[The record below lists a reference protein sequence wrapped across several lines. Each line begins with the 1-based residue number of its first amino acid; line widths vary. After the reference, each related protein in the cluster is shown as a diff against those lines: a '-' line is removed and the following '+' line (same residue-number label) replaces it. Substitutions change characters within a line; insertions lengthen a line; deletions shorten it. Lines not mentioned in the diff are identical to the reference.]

1 MIKRFQEAE
10 KFDVIELGKLRNLCH
25 ELGQVAYV
33 FSDKTGT
40 CAVPVLSL
48 GHPWPSVAIHG
59 HRHPWPL
66 VARQVD
72 TERDGAETAF
82 DCRRHGHS
90 HLFPP
95 RKSI

>member
-25 ELGQVAYV
+25 ETWPSRLRLLRQDWDVC
-33 FSDKTGT
+33 
-40 CAVPVLSL
+40 CARVE
-48 GHPWPSVAIHG
+48 PWPSVAIHG

-72 TERDGAETAF
+72 TERDGAEQLSIAGGMATAI
-82 DCRRHGHS
+82 C
-90 HLFPP
+90 FPP